1 MSIRQDICRQINS
14 DSCGSAVTA
23 DKILKVQNSEGKDNV
38 NDGQED
44 MLTYNFENI
53 NVPLYEHIY
62 KCIRDD
68 VVSGRLKPDEKLP
81 SKRAFAENNG
91 VSIITV
97 QNAYEQL
104 IEEGYIYARPRQ
116 GYYVSDLKHNI
127 RYTEGSDARGDMLP
141 DIVSDGHG
149 NAGYAHISEGAVPCG
164 TQAENHAAKCGS
176 GHAAAAD
183 AYNAAGSEENIHDLP
198 EKAVN
203 AAKYRINLSD
213 NRTDPARFPFSV
225 WAKLMRNVISGM
237 EGELMTPPPTGG
249 VLKLRQAIADYLRS
263 FRGINADP
271 DSIIV
276 GAGTEY
282 LYGLLIQLLGN
293 DRIYCIENP
302 GYKKLTEI
310 YAQYGIECRYADM
323 DDEGIVCEELTA
335 LGADIAHISPTHHFP
350 TGISMPAARRYELL
364 SWAYDAENRY
374 IIEDDYDSE
383 FRQNGK
389 PVPPLISMDRAGKVI
404 YMNTFSKSLTPTIR
418 ISYMVLPPRLAAL
431 FYRKLGFYACTV
443 SNFEQYTLARF
454 ISMGYFEKHINRMRL
469 YYRRQ
474 RQEIMRLISDSGL
487 SDKCRIIE
495 NDAGL
500 HFILELATDKT
511 DADVKAELAEHG
523 INIRALSDY
532 YLAGSPGDLHRFLIN
547 YSNIAADELK
557 EAFDILPEVL

>member
-1 MSIRQDICRQINS
+1 
-14 DSCGSAVTA
+14 
-23 DKILKVQNSEGKDNV
+23 
-38 NDGQED
+38 
-44 MLTYNFENI
+44 MLTYSFENI
-53 NVPLYEHIY
+53 NVSLYEHIY

-68 VVSGRLKPDEKLP
+68 VVSGKLKADEKLP

-91 VSIITV
+91 VSVITV

-104 IEEGYIYARPRQ
+104 IEEGYIYAKPRQ
-116 GYYVSDLKHNI
+116 GYYVSDLKHDV
-127 RYTEGSDARGDMLP
+127 RYAYAAYDDTDGD
-141 DIVSDGHG
+141 
-149 NAGYAHISEGAVPCG
+149 
-164 TQAENHAAKCGS
+164 
-176 GHAAAAD
+176 AAAGGQDHDIQVCLPENGKLSQTQGSISAD
-183 AYNAAGSEENIHDLP
+183 ADIRNVMSKRETELVSGERRMPTVSNANAAAGTDGADHDMRISDS
-198 EKAVN
+198 V
-203 AAKYRINLSD
+203 AAAYRINLSD

-225 WAKLMRNVISGM
+225 WAKLMRGVISGM
-237 EGELMTPPPTGG
+237 ESELMTPPPTGG

-323 DDEGIVCEELTA
+323 DDEGILSDELRA

-364 SWAYDAENRY
+364 GWAYEAENRY

-389 PVPPLISMDRAGKVI
+389 PVPPLISMDSAGKVI

-474 RQEIMRLISDSGL
+474 RQEIMRLISDSGM

-511 DADVKAELAEHG
+511 DAAVKEELAGHG
-523 INIRALSDY
+523 INIKALSDY
-532 YLAGSPGDLHRFLIN
+532 YLAGDPGDLHRFLVN
-547 YSNIAADELK
+547 YSNIVIDELK
-557 EAFDILPEVL
+557 AAFDVLPGVL